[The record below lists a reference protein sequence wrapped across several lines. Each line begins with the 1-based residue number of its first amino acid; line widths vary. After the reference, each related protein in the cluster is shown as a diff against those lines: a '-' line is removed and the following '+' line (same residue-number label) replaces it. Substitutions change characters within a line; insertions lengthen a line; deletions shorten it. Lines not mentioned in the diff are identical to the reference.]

1 MSYFVHHVPG
11 RARFRVPGMPKT
23 TTQREALVSG
33 LRAIK
38 GVERVE
44 INPSAASVV
53 VHYDRALAPLDRVV
67 EVLRAHSEP
76 PEVNR
81 IPLETPV
88 PAAARGRIGENVSRS
103 VGEMV
108 GQAMFATIVQRT
120 LEYSL
125 RTVLLG
131 R

>member
-11 RARFRVPGMPKT
+11 RARFRVPGLPKT
-23 TTQREALVSG
+23 QALRETLTEG
-33 LRAIK
+33 LRAIE
-38 GVERVE
+38 GVEKVE
-44 INPSAASVV
+44 INPAAASVV
-53 VHYDRALAPLDRVV
+53 VHYDRDLAPLDRVV

-76 PEVNR
+76 SDVNR

-88 PAAARGRIGENVSRS
+88 MGAPRGRIGESVSRS

>member
-11 RARFRVPGMPKT
+11 RARFRVPGMPKAAT
-23 TTQREALVSG
+23 LREALVSA
-33 LRAIK
+33 LRAIE

-44 INPSAASVV
+44 INPAAASVV

-76 PEVNR
+76 PEVSR
-81 IPLETPV
+81 VPLETPV